1 MKKIQFDRIPN
12 FYLPVYEHLINVL
25 RKGAC
30 IFFGAGIS
38 KIAGYKL
45 WEELKV
51 KMVDHFWAN
60 RDRLGGEKK
69 RKFDYSFCQNLKR
82 HEHIIEAFDNLYIL
96 NEDLYIS
103 GIKSI
108 FDSDKNNTNDL
119 IFKLLYKV
127 NTGNSFYITTNIDK
141 GFQNCA
147 KIGDPNVSIYHDFSN
162 PPKLIN
168 YIHGRIDYEK
178 TWIFTREKYMEAYSL
193 DSSPCMDFLKQ
204 IFDNYSVIFFG
215 YGLREEEI
223 MMAMA
228 KTNKKRQ
235 HYWIEPIYRNK
246 FDYLKIRSTSLKK
259 NYNIT
264 LVPYSIDSLGH
275 EAIIKVIESLNK
287 ATKIEMEIDK

>member
-1 MKKIQFDRIPN
+1 MKKMQFDEIPN
-12 FYLPVYEHLINVL
+12 FDSPIYEHLINVL

-45 WEELKV
+45 WEELKI

-60 RDRLGGEKK
+60 KDRLGREKK
-69 RKFDYSFCQNLKR
+69 RKFDYSFCQNLKQ
-82 HEHIIEAFDNLYIL
+82 HERIIETFDYLYML
-96 NEDLYIS
+96 NSDLYIS

-108 FDSDKNNTNDL
+108 FDSDEKNTNDL

-127 NTGNSFYITTNIDK
+127 NTGKSFYITTNIDN
-141 GFQNCA
+141 GFQNCT
-147 KIGDPNVSIYHDFSN
+147 KIGNHNVSIYPFFSN
-162 PPKLIN
+162 PPKLIS
-168 YIHGRIDYEK
+168 YIHGRINHESS
-178 TWIFTREKYMEAYSL
+178 WIFTREKYIEAYSS
-193 DSSPCMDFLKQ
+193 DSSPCMEFLKQ

-235 HYWIEPIYRNK
+235 HYWIEPICRNN
-246 FDYLKIRSTSLKK
+246 FDSLKIRSTSLKK

-287 ATKIEMEIDK
+287 ATKIEMEIDR

>member
-1 MKKIQFDRIPN
+1 MKKIQLDKIPN

-103 GIKSI
+103 GHCCPVNFYFSI
-108 FDSDKNNTNDL
+108 
-119 IFKLLYKV
+119 
-127 NTGNSFYITTNIDK
+127 
-141 GFQNCA
+141 
-147 KIGDPNVSIYHDFSN
+147 
-162 PPKLIN
+162 
-168 YIHGRIDYEK
+168 
-178 TWIFTREKYMEAYSL
+178 
-193 DSSPCMDFLKQ
+193 
-204 IFDNYSVIFFG
+204 
-215 YGLREEEI
+215 
-223 MMAMA
+223 
-228 KTNKKRQ
+228 
-235 HYWIEPIYRNK
+235 
-246 FDYLKIRSTSLKK
+246 
-259 NYNIT
+259 IT
-264 LVPYSIDSLGH
+264 L
-275 EAIIKVIESLNK
+275 
-287 ATKIEMEIDK
+287 

>member
-1 MKKIQFDRIPN
+1 MKDIQFERIPN

-30 IFFGAGIS
+30 IFFGAGVS

-51 KMVDHFWAN
+51 KMVEHFWAN

-69 RKFDYSFCQNLKR
+69 RKFDYSFCQNLKQ

-108 FDSDKNNTNDL
+108 FDSDKKNTNNQ
-119 IFKLLYKV
+119 IFKLLFKL

-141 GFQNCA
+141 GFQNYA
-147 KIGDPNVSIYHDFSN
+147 KIREHNVSIYPFFSN

-168 YIHGRIDYEK
+168 YIHGRINDEK
-178 TWIFTREKYMEAYSL
+178 TWIFTKEKYMEGYSL
-193 DSSPCMDFLKQ
+193 DSSPCMEFLKQ

-228 KTNKKRQ
+228 KTKKKRQ
-235 HYWIEPIYRNK
+235 HYWVEPIYRNK
-246 FDYLKIRSTSLKK
+246 IDYLKIRSTSLKK

-264 LVPYSIDSLGH
+264 MVPYSIDSLGH
-275 EAIIKVIESLNK
+275 EAIIKVIESLNMAK
-287 ATKIEMEIDK
+287 KERWR